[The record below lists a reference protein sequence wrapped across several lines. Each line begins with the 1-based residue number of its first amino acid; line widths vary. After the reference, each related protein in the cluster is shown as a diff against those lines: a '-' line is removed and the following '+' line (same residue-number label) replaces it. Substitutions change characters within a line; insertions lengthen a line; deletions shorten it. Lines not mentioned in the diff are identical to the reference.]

1 MQISSTKIGRPAP
14 AARSAS
20 AAVPENQEKEWTVL
34 FYNAGY
40 NDEATMCTYSLD
52 RLESVGSDENTHL
65 VVMNH
70 RTRWVGDKL
79 LGRFADHEGTKTY
92 YVTKDEAQ
100 PDGGWEK
107 GLPADAR
114 AMVRVLK
121 SGPHQLHSP
130 VVDQHPDNPN
140 MGDSATL
147 KKFLLDNMKR
157 FPAKHYAVVLSGHGA
172 AFQGQ
177 MIMHHP
183 EGRITNEELGQVFQ
197 DVTAVTGKKIDVVNF
212 NTCYSANMESLFPL
226 KNATEAVV
234 ASEDTVFAGTQPL
247 AEGVADLQQA
257 LKAGVEVDGK
267 DLARLFVE
275 RARRQDMG
283 NLFVPTLSA
292 LDPGKFENVAESVK
306 ALQDTLMAEKVDP
319 KVLAECMKESVRFE
333 YSAIPRDIYV
343 TDVGSFAGK
352 VAEKVGSEKAKAAA
366 NALVKE
372 LKACVLAEQH
382 AEHQNESLTTKGLRL
397 LLGAEKDRSG
407 AMGLSIYYD
416 EDVNNDSRLKRV
428 ESTDYGK
435 QNDPGKFLRYI
446 SQATEAER
454 ASKPVIRQKLDQKLS
469 DYSKWKRRT
478 GQKIPIPGAIP
489 MAETVAM
496 GAASWATFKGL
507 SSLGMPVGD
516 YLFGGYFVGKGAVDI
531 AKGVTGVARLAQSDD
546 LNSVKKE
553 EMVEL
558 GAKAA
563 IGACMGGFGLTM
575 LGLAPQWMAWPTC
588 LGALGLRVGKEV
600 AKLAVRRPDYEAHR
614 QEAREY
620 AASSPRAKLSQTS

>member
-1 MQISSTKIGRPAP
+1 MRISSTKIGRPAP
-14 AARSAS
+14 PTSPAS
-20 AAVPENQEKEWTVL
+20 ADVPENQEKEWTVL

-52 RLESVGSDENTHL
+52 RLGSVGSDQNTHL

-79 LGRFADHEGTKTY
+79 LGRFAEDEGTKTY
-92 YVTKDEAQ
+92 YVTKDDAQ

-107 GLPADAR
+107 SLPTDAQ
-114 AMVRVLK
+114 ALARVLK
-121 SGPHQLHSP
+121 SGPHQVHSP
-130 VVDQHPDNPN
+130 VIDRHADNPN

-183 EGRITNEELGQVFQ
+183 EGRMTNEELGQVFQ
-197 DVTAVTGKKIDVVNF
+197 DVTAATGKKIDVVNF
-212 NTCYSANMESLFPL
+212 NTCYSANLESLFPL
-226 KNATEAVV
+226 KNATDAVV

-257 LKAGVEVDGK
+257 LKAGIEINGK
-267 DLARLFVE
+267 DVARLFVE
-275 RARRQDMG
+275 RARGQDMG

-292 LDPGKFENVAESVK
+292 LDPGKFENVATSVK
-306 ALQDTLMAEKVDP
+306 ALQETLMAEKVDP
-319 KVLAECMKESVRFE
+319 KVLVDCLKESVRFD

-343 TDVGSFAGK
+343 TDVGSFASK
-352 VAEKVGSEKAKAAA
+352 VAEKVGNEKAKAAA
-366 NALVKE
+366 LALVKE
-372 LKACVLAEQH
+372 LKSCVLAEQH
-382 AEHQNESLTTKGLRL
+382 AEHQNETLTTKSLRL
-397 LLGAEKDRSG
+397 LLGAEKDRTG

-416 EDVNNDSRLKRV
+416 EDVNNESRLKRV
-428 ESTDYGK
+428 ESTDYGR
-435 QNDPGKFLRYI
+435 QNDPGAFLRYL
-446 SQATEAER
+446 SQATESAR
-454 ASKPVIRQKLDQKLS
+454 AAKPIFRQKIDEKLA

-489 MAETVAM
+489 LAETVAM

-507 SSLGMPVGD
+507 SSVGIPAGD

-531 AKGVTGVARLAQSDD
+531 ARGVAGVARIAKADD
-546 LNSVKKE
+546 LSSSKKE

-600 AKLAVRRPDYEAHR
+600 AKLAVRRPDYDAHR

-620 AASSPRAKLSQTS
+620 AESSAQAKLAAV